1 MYSFI
6 KGTIYKVYATHLV
19 VECHDIGYLIK
30 VPNPYAFSEGCSTCI
45 HLHQVVREDSI
56 ELFGFMTDL
65 ERDMF
70 VKLINVKG
78 LGPKGALAILA
89 SSSPT
94 EIIENI
100 KQKNDKFFSKF
111 PGIGPKSSQQII
123 LDLNGKVDFQ
133 TNIQISKNNEKL
145 NNTILALKSLGYS
158 NSEIKSVTTN
168 YDFNDDT
175 SLNDIIK
182 TMLRKLSK

>member
-6 KGTIYKVYATHLV
+6 KGTIYKVYATHIV

-30 VPNPYAFSEGCSTCI
+30 VPNPYSFSEGSTTWI
-45 HLHQVVREDSI
+45 HLHQIVKEDAI
-56 ELFGFMTDL
+56 ELYGFMTDL

-78 LGPKGALAILA
+78 LGPKGALAIIA

-123 LDLNGKVDFQ
+123 LDLNGKVDF
-133 TNIQISKNNEKL
+133 TGNVQISKNNEKL

-158 NSEIKSVTTN
+158 MNEIKSATAN
-168 YDFNDDT
+168 FDFNDDT
-175 SLNDIIK
+175 SLSDVIK
-182 TMLRKLSK
+182 IMLRKLSK

>member
-1 MYSFI
+1 MYSYI
-6 KGTIYKVYATHLV
+6 KGKITKVLATHIIL
-19 VECHDIGYLIK
+19 ECHDIGYIVK
-30 VPNPYAFSEGCSTCI
+30 VPNPYTFSEDTITCVHI
-45 HLHQVVREDSI
+45 YQNVREDLI
-56 ELFGFMTDL
+56 ELYGFLTDY

-70 VKLINVKG
+70 VRLINVKG

-100 KQKNDKFFSKF
+100 NQKNAHYFAKF

-123 LDLNGKVDFQ
+123 LDLAGKVNF
-133 TNIQISKNNEKL
+133 NLGLNISKNNEKL

-158 NSEIKSVTTN
+158 NSEIKSATAN
-168 YDFNDDT
+168 FDFNDST
-175 SLNDIIK
+175 ELNEIIK
-182 TMLRKLSK
+182 IMLRKLSK

>member
-1 MYSFI
+1 MYNFI
-6 KGTIYKVYATHLV
+6 KGNIYKVYATHIV
-19 VECHDIGYLIK
+19 IECHDIGYNIK
-30 VPNPYAFSEGCSTCI
+30 VPNPYSFSEGTNTWI
-45 HLHQVVREDSI
+45 HLHQVVREDSV
-56 ELFGFMTDL
+56 ELYGFMTDL

-89 SSSPT
+89 SSSPS

-100 KQKNDKFFSKF
+100 NQKNDKYFSKF
-111 PGIGPKSSQQII
+111 PGIGQKTSQQII
-123 LDLNGKVDFQ
+123 LDLNGKINFSNV
-133 TNIQISKNNEKL
+133 IAISKNNEKL

-158 NSEIKSVTTN
+158 NTEIKSATSN

-175 SLNDIIK
+175 PLNEVIK
-182 TMLRKLSK
+182 IMLRKLSK

>member
-1 MYSFI
+1 MYSYMNGKI
-6 KGTIYKVYATHLV
+6 TKVLATHIVL
-19 VECHDIGYLIK
+19 ECNNIGYLIK
-30 VPNPYAFSEGCSTCI
+30 VPNPYSFSENVTTCV
-45 HLHQVVREDSI
+45 HLHLIVREDAQ
-56 ELFGFMTDL
+56 ELYGFLTDL

-89 SSSPT
+89 SSSPE
-94 EIIENI
+94 EIIANI
-100 KQKNDKFFSKF
+100 NQKNAVYFSKF

-123 LDLNGKVDFQ
+123 LDLAGKVNFDS
-133 TNIQISKNNEKL
+133 NIIVSKNNEKL

-158 NSEIKSVTTN
+158 TSEIKKATSGF
-168 YDFNDDT
+168 DFNSDT

-182 TMLRKLSK
+182 IMLRKLSN

>member
-1 MYSFI
+1 MFNFI
-6 KGTIYKVYATHLV
+6 KGNIYKVYATHIV
-19 VECHDIGYLIK
+19 VECHDIGYNIK
-30 VPNPYAFSEGCSTCI
+30 VPNPYSFSEGTNTCI
-45 HLHQVVREDSI
+45 HLHQVVREDSMD
-56 ELFGFMTDL
+56 LYGFLTDL

-89 SSSPT
+89 SSSPS

-100 KQKNDKFFSKF
+100 KQQNAKFFSKF

-123 LDLNGKVDFQ
+123 LDLNGKVDFDN
-133 TNIQISKNNEKL
+133 TIHVSKNNEKL

-158 NSEIKSVTTN
+158 NNEIKSATSN
-168 YDFNDDT
+168 YDFNNDT
-175 SLNDIIK
+175 SLNEIIK
-182 TMLRKLSK
+182 IMLRKLSK